1 MDEEIK
7 IEFGVV
13 NYIVCGVC
21 VVSSLLAGFYVI
33 HKDKT
38 KRSVQFYLMADG
50 NMGIVPVAFSF
61 SMTIVSGVTYVSD
74 PVEAY
79 KYGQAYLGK
88 VYVTDFH

>member
-1 MDEEIK
+1 MYEETK
-7 IEFGVV
+7 PEFGVV
-13 NYIVCGVC
+13 NYSVCGVC
-21 VVSSLLAGFYVI
+21 VVSSLLAGLYVI

-50 NMGIVPVAFSF
+50 NMGVVPVALSF
-61 SMTIVSGVTYVSD
+61 CMTIVSGVMYVAD

-88 VYVTDFH
+88 LHNCF